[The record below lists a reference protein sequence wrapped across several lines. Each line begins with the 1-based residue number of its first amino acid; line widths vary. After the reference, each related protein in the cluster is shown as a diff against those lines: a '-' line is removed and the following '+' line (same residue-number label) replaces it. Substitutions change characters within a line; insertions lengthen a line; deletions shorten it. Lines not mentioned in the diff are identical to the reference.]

1 MAQPAL
7 VLLDEP
13 CAGVNPSLV
22 GGISNLLKELNRNP
36 KLGRQS
42 SFVVIE
48 HNMDFVM
55 DLCHRIMV
63 MVEGRVMAMG
73 TPAEIRAN
81 KEVLDAYLGN

>member
-1 MAQPAL
+1 MHHG

-22 GGISNLLKELNRNP
+22 GGISTLLNELNQAR
-36 KLGRQS
+36 KGS
-42 SFVVIE
+42 CVVIE

-55 DLCHRIMV
+55 SLCHRILV
-63 MVEGRVMAMG
+63 MVEGRVMAVG

-81 KEVLDAYLGN
+81 RQVLDAYLGD

>member
-1 MAQPAL
+1 MAFMSDPDL

-22 GGISNLLKELNRNP
+22 GGISTLLKELNRP
-36 KLGRQS
+36 ASG

-55 DLCHRIMV
+55 DLCHRILV
-63 MVEGRVMAMG
+63 MVEGKVLAVG

-81 KEVLDAYLGN
+81 KQVLDAYLGN